1 MDQANFLE
9 DQGQGAC
16 QTIEDAEALR
26 VVLRNAEINDI
37 EGRLAIYD
45 DLRVER
51 VRRVIENTRA
61 MGPKRVG
68 DGPHMSDQQY
78 SQHSVAF
85 ADYHWGYKITPEA
98 VKAMNER
105 GIVTEI
111 LDATTGEI
119 EVRRSTN
126 GLESTFMNGNA

>member
-1 MDQANFLE
+1 MGQANFLE

-16 QTIEDAEALR
+16 QAIEDAEALR

-61 MGPKRVG
+61 MGPKRAG
-68 DGPHMSDQQY
+68 DGSRMTDQQY
-78 SQHSVAF
+78 SQYSVAF
-85 ADYHWGYKITPEA
+85 SDYHWGYKITPEA
-98 VKAMNER
+98 VKGMNER
-105 GIVTEI
+105 GIVTDI

-119 EVRRSTN
+119 GVRRSTN
-126 GLESTFMNGNA
+126 GLESTVMNGNA